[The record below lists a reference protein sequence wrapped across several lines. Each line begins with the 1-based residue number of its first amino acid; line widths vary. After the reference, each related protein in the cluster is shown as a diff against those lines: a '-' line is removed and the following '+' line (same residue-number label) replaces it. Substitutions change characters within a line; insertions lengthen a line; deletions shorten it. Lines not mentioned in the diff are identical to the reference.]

1 MDKERYQRGAH
12 TVLDIQYHFVWKTKY
27 GFPVMR
33 GEFAQRIRMIIAQTC
48 VEKKLSII
56 RGNVRADHIHMLIR
70 APGDVSPSK
79 IMNLIKGKSSYR
91 LQREFPEIRKK
102 YWGQHIWARGY
113 FCATVGAVTE
123 ETIKKYIEDQ
133 QDDPGNF
140 KIWDEVLES
149 DSSETL

>member
-1 MDKERYQRGAH
+1 MEQDRYQRGAH

-33 GEFAQRIRMIIAQTC
+33 GSFAQKIRMVIAQTC
-48 VEKKLSII
+48 AEKKLVII
-56 RGNVRADHIHMLIR
+56 RGHVRTDHIHMLIR

-91 LQREFPEIRKK
+91 LQREFPEIRKQ
-102 YWGQHIWARGY
+102 YWGQHIWARGF

-140 KIWDEVLES
+140 KIWDEELES
-149 DSSETL
+149 DSSEKL